1 LCSLKPVTQI
11 NTLVKMDNVD
21 FKLKL
26 DDSDEKK
33 EKAEKSEK
41 SNELQYNTGG
51 ELMCQNAVL
60 LYDWKQSRS
69 SLGQQLLIASDF
81 VINKLVLFC
90 YCIVLCTDK

>member
-1 LCSLKPVTQI
+1 
-11 NTLVKMDNVD
+11 MDNVD

-51 ELMCQNAVL
+51 ELVCQKSVL
-60 LYDWKQSRS
+60 LYDWK
-69 SLGQQLLIASDF
+69 
-81 VINKLVLFC
+81 
-90 YCIVLCTDK
+90 